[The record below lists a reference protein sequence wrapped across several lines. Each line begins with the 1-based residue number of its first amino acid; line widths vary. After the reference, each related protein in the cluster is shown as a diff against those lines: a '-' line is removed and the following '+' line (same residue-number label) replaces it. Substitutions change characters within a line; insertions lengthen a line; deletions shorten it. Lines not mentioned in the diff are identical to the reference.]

1 MTKKEQIAKIR
12 AAMTYCTKTIAALQ
26 DSDNPQSA
34 LVVERCK
41 AKLEAYDAVI
51 GMMYGDNSYINIEA
65 N

>member
-12 AAMTYCTKTIAALQ
+12 QAMAYCTKTIEALQ
-26 DSDNPQSA
+26 DSDNPQNV
-34 LVVERCK
+34 LIVERCK
-41 AKLEAYDAVI
+41 AKLDAYDAVI